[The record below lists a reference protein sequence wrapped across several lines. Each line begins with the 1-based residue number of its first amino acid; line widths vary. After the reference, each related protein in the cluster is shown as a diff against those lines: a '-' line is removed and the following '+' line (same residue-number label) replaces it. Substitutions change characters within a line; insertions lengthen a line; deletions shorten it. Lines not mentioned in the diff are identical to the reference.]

1 VASFFAF
8 AGFFDGEAFEL
19 PGFTEVLAA
28 FFVAFLFAGLVA
40 FAEVFLFELFPA
52 AMLVAPDG

>member
-1 VASFFAF
+1 VAAFFAF
-8 AGFFDGEAFEL
+8 AAFFEREDFEL
-19 PGFTEVLAA
+19 LGFTEVLAA